1 MRRKA
6 SAQSLANGAHHVN
19 LFSNLFEETKMIALD
34 TFREE
39 TRSWLEANCPESM
52 RTPMPEREMPWGG
65 RNATY
70 ANPDTKVW
78 MDNMASRGWTAPE
91 WPAEYGGGGLSKE
104 ENKVLQQELARI
116 KARPALT
123 SFGLW
128 MLGPALLEFASE
140 EQKKKYLS
148 EIVKGEIRWCQGYS
162 EPGAG
167 SDLAGLQTKCE
178 DKGDHYLVNGQKVW
192 TSYADKCD
200 MIFCLVRTD
209 TTVKHDGISF
219 LLIDM
224 DTDGVEARPI
234 KLISGASPFCETFL
248 TDVKVP
254 KENLVGELNKGW
266 TIAKRLLEHERSMI
280 SGMGMGAGA
289 ASMGGMETV
298 AKENFGTDGEKIAD
312 SSIRQAIADH
322 KMDQQAFGLTL
333 KRSSE
338 EAKSGQGMGAASA
351 MFKYYGTEVN
361 KRRFELLL
369 EVLGTQA
376 LGWEGEGFESKE
388 LAVTRS
394 WLRSKGNSIEGGTS
408 EVQLNVIAKRV
419 LGLPDA

>member
-1 MRRKA
+1 M
-6 SAQSLANGAHHVN
+6 
-19 LFSNLFEETKMIALD
+19 EALE
-34 TFREE
+34 TFRQE
-39 TRSWLEANCPESM
+39 TRAWLEQNCPQSM

-65 RNATY
+65 RNGEFP
-70 ANPDTKVW
+70 NPDTKLW
-78 MDNMASRGWTAPE
+78 LDRMAARGWTAPT
-91 WPAEYGGGGLSKE
+91 WPKEYGGGGLDKAQ
-104 ENKVLQQELARI
+104 NKVLQEELGRI
-116 KARPALT
+116 NARPALT

-140 EQKKKYLS
+140 EQKKRYIP
-148 EIVKGEIRWCQGYS
+148 EIIRGEIRWCQGYS

-167 SDLAGLQTKCE
+167 SDLAGLQTRAE

-200 MIFCLVRTD
+200 WIFCLVRTD
-209 TTVKHDGISF
+209 TSVKHDGISF

-224 DTDGVEARPI
+224 ATAGVEARPI

-254 KENLVGELNKGW
+254 KENLVGELNRGW

-280 SGMGMGAGA
+280 SGMNMGAGA
-289 ASMGGMETV
+289 ASMGGMEV
-298 AKENFGTDGEKIAD
+298 LAKEHFGEQDGRISEQ
-312 SSIRQAIADH
+312 SIRHAVASH
-322 KMDQQAFGLTL
+322 KMDQQAFGLSL
-333 KRSSE
+333 KRSAE
-338 EAKSGQGMGAASA
+338 QAKAGQGPGAAAS
-351 MFKYYGTEVN
+351 MFKYYGTELN

-369 EVLGTQA
+369 DIMGTQA
-376 LGWEGEGFESKE
+376 LGWEGEGFDSKE

-419 LGLPDA
+419 LGLPDAGKA